1 MPAASAKEKQAV
13 NEVLLHGLVLAT
25 AMRVFTPDAARLVR
39 RALAAGVRVGTAS
52 LLDHRTP
59 LPCRPSPAPAGAA
72 RPFPVPEKGEH
83 A

>member
-1 MPAASAKEKQAV
+1 M

-52 LLDHRTP
+52 LPDRRPP
-59 LPCRPSPAPAGAA
+59 LPAAPVPAPAGAVS
-72 RPFPVPEKGEH
+72 PFPVPEQGEQR